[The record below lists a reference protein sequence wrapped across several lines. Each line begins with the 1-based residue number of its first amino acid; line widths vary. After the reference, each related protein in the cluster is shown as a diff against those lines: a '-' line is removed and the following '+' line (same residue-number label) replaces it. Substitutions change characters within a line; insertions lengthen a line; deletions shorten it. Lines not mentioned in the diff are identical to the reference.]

1 MPTEKCQQL
10 PYYSAGSES
19 VMNTAGCPAGS
30 PAGSRDSWPLNSSG
44 DAGPAR
50 PSLQMATPLSAM
62 PVGDLR
68 RSKQETSAV
77 QLLSM
82 VDDWCHEDQS
92 DSFVGNAGQRAHRN
106 LGISESGI
114 GAQNPRKIFKNPLAH
129 PSRSRVVVG
138 SVIGD
143 ITDSSYRRD
152 HSSSP
157 GEQANS
163 SGRAFASYNHDHK
176 NKTAS
181 GSNLPP
187 QNTVRDS
194 VLFISQSLARRN
206 TGGKHGGKI
215 CLESHPSKE
224 LSEEM
229 QERVRRIDQGSHLV
243 FPNVCV

>member
-1 MPTEKCQQL
+1 
-10 PYYSAGSES
+10 
-19 VMNTAGCPAGS
+19 
-30 PAGSRDSWPLNSSG
+30 
-44 DAGPAR
+44 
-50 PSLQMATPLSAM
+50 MATPLSAM

-82 VDDWCHEDQS
+82 VDDWCDMDQS
-92 DSFVGNAGQRAHRN
+92 DLFVGNAGQRPPGMLRSN
-106 LGISESGI
+106 
-114 GAQNPRKIFKNPLAH
+114 AQNARQKICNQLQQSVKDEMWQKNPLTH
-129 PSRSRVVVG
+129 PSRGSLSGRVVVG

-143 ITDSSYRRD
+143 VSDSSYRRD

-157 GEQANS
+157 SEPASS
-163 SGRAFASYNHDHK
+163 SGRAFASYKHDHK

-181 GSNLPP
+181 GNNLPP

-194 VLFISQSLARRN
+194 VLLISQLARRN
-206 TGGKHGGKI
+206 TGGKYGGKI
-215 CLESHPSKE
+215 CLESYPSKE

-243 FPNVCV
+243 FPIADN